1 MTISQIL
8 YAIKLSE
15 YCNFTI
21 AAKELFITQSTLS
34 LQIKKL
40 EDELGVILFIREKT
54 GVRLTQAGRDF
65 VYYGRKVLAAF
76 DNLKINIEN
85 YTELLK
91 GELRIGLLWTFGCT
105 DIGNSISEFMD
116 KYRTIK
122 VSFCFDGSSNL
133 IRKLNHHEI
142 DVAVI
147 ILDEHE
153 SLKDNNLD
161 IDLIDESN
169 IILAVNKDHRFAR
182 KNNVSFKDLE
192 GENVMMVSKYS
203 NLYPEIFDNLNLND
217 SNINIIGDTSIADIS
232 YQIAEYGFGVSF
244 MSLSSFNKINAG
256 SDKVVPVPI
265 FPIVKR
271 NIYLISLKE
280 NRNNKIIKAFK
291 NLIFSR
297 EVEG

>member
-15 YCNFTI
+15 YRNFTI

-40 EDELGVILFIREKT
+40 EDELGVDLFIREKG
-54 GVRLTQAGRDF
+54 GVKLTEAGKDF
-65 VYYGRKVLAAF
+65 VYYGRKVLDSY
-76 DNLKINIEN
+76 DNLKINMEN

-105 DIGNSISEFMD
+105 DIGNCISEFMD

-133 IRKLNHHEI
+133 IRKLNHREI
-142 DVAVI
+142 DVAVV
-147 ILDEHE
+147 ILDEQE
-153 SLKDNNLD
+153 SIKDNNLD
-161 IDLIDESN
+161 IHLIDESK
-169 IILAVNKDHRFAR
+169 IILAVNKAHRFAKR
-182 KNNVSFKDLE
+182 SYVSFKDLE

-203 NLYPEIFDNLNLND
+203 NLYPEIFNNLNLNE
-217 SNINIIGDTSIADIS
+217 SNINIIGDTSIGDIS

-244 MSLSSFNKINAG
+244 MSLTSFNKINAG
-256 SDKVVPVPI
+256 SDRVVAVPI
-265 FPIVKR
+265 LPAVSR
-271 NIYLISLKE
+271 NIYLIALKE
-280 NRNNKIIKAFK
+280 NRNNKIIEAFR
-291 NLIFSR
+291 NLIFSSI
-297 EVEG
+297 

>member
-40 EDELGVILFIREKT
+40 EDELGVVLFIREKT
-54 GVRLTQAGRDF
+54 GVKLTEAGKDF

-91 GELRIGLLWTFGCT
+91 GELRIGLLWTFGSI

-133 IRKLNHHEI
+133 IRKLNHREI

-153 SLKDNNLD
+153 SPKDDNLD

-169 IILAVNKDHRFAR
+169 IILAVNKAHRFAH
-182 KNNVSFKDLE
+182 KDNVSFQDLE

-203 NLYPEIFDNLNLND
+203 NLYPEIFDNLND

-244 MSLSSFNKINAG
+244 MSLTSFNKINAG
-256 SDKVVPVPI
+256 SNKVVPVPI
-265 FPIVKR
+265 FPVVKR

-280 NRNNKIIKAFK
+280 SRNNKIVKAFK
-291 NLIFSR
+291 DLIFSKLS
-297 EVEG
+297 